1 MKLSKN
7 SKKIIS
13 FLLNTK
19 KDKKHKSHHFT
30 TKTESIMEILYD
42 DIFQSFHYVNGMK
55 QTKKPEIY
63 VKKLTT
69 VYGIPKPK
77 NFNSNSF
84 PPEIRK
90 YIDES
95 SGSQI
100 TFDFSL
106 QERGIRIHFIV
117 EETNPE

>member
-19 KDKKHKSHHFT
+19 KDKNDKNLHFT
-30 TKTESIMEILYD
+30 RKTESIMETLYD
-42 DIFQSFHYVNGMK
+42 NILQSFHYVNGIK
-55 QTKKPEIY
+55 QNKKPEIY
-63 VKKLTT
+63 VKKLMNI
-69 VYGIPKPK
+69 YDIPKPK
-77 NFNSNSF
+77 NFNYNSF

-100 TFDFSL
+100 TYDFSL
-106 QERGIRIHFIV
+106 QEREIRIHFI
-117 EETNPE
+117 T